1 MAAHNYSQE
10 QLRLV
15 EQTRIVDTGGVN
27 DIRQKLAAVPHEQ
40 FTAILEHFVC
50 NPALLQDESL
60 ANLASLIS
68 REELTLVEREGHDER
83 H

>member
-1 MAAHNYSQE
+1 MAAHNFSQE

-60 ANLASLIS
+60 ANLASLTS
-68 REELTLVEREGHDER
+68 RQEMRLGERDE
-83 H
+83 